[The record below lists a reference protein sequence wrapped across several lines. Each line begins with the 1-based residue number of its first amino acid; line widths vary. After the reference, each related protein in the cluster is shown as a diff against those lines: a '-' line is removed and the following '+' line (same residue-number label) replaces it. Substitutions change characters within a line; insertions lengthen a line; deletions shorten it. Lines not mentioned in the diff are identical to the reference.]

1 MKLIGSL
8 SSPYVRK
15 IRILLQ
21 EKQLPFDFVNDPPWE
36 ASTHI
41 SDYNPLGKVPALVS
55 DTGEVF
61 FDSPVIADFIETL
74 GSHVPQIP
82 ENPLESVRLRQSEA
96 LADGI
101 VDAGVVWLLETRRIP
116 EKQDENVISRQRGKV
131 ERGLA
136 MLEKHLKDREW
147 VYGTAFSR
155 ADIAVCVC
163 LLWLDFRLPAFD
175 WRTAHPVL
183 ATYVARLEKRP
194 SFAATIPVA

>member
-36 ASTHI
+36 ADTHI

-55 DTGEVF
+55 DADEVF

-74 GSHVPQIP
+74 GSHAPQIP
-82 ENPLESVRLRQSEA
+82 ENALESVRLRQFEA

-101 VDAGVVWLLETRRIP
+101 VDAGVAWLLETRRVQD
-116 EKQDENVISRQRGKV
+116 KQDANVISRQNGKV
-131 ERGLA
+131 ERGLG
-136 MLEKHLKDREW
+136 MLEKHLKGREW

-175 WRTAHPVL
+175 WRAAHPVL
-183 ATYVARLEKRP
+183 TTYAARLEKRP
-194 SFAATIPVA
+194 SFVATIPVA